1 MNKPVFL
8 NIGIELILC
17 SRHFLLIENSVQE
30 IPESPTEPRQTELV
44 FIRRSSIQLLSL
56 KIGVQRQLF
65 FVFIYILKY

>member
-17 SRHFLLIENSVQE
+17 SRHLLLIENSVQE

-56 KIGVQRQLF
+56 MIGVQRQLF

>member
-30 IPESPTEPRQTELV
+30 IPESPTEPRETELV
-44 FIRRSSIQLLSL
+44 FIKRSSIQLISL
-56 KIGVQRQLF
+56 KIALQRQLF
-65 FVFIYILKY
+65 FVFTHILTY